1 MAYFNKAELDEFY
14 SIISNLFE
22 REVFDNLADENGS
35 RDICPALA
43 KKAGEMTLDQLRKV
57 TAGKW
62 RNMAISGIAHVSW
75 ENGQW
80 KDLYRAFIDA
90 HGMIKR
96 DYVERWSET
105 WYEHFV
111 TTWTG
116 TVDGEEIAI
125 VEDYRRPISFSSSGG
140 STNYYDIKPLSEIE
154 PEPDTLVALIYIENG
169 NAYLNKQFA
178 GSREECDEWATK
190 ELTNCRNSDSVHIRT
205 FSLK

>member
-1 MAYFNKAELDEFY
+1 MAYFNKEELDQFY
-14 SIISNLFE
+14 GIISNLFE
-22 REVFDNLADENGS
+22 REVFDRLVTIDGS
-35 RDICPALA
+35 REICGELA

-62 RNMAISGIAHVSW
+62 RNMAITGIAHVSW

-80 KDLYRAFIDA
+80 KDLYRHFIDA

-96 DYVERWSET
+96 DYVKRWSET

-125 VEDYRRPISFSSSGG
+125 VEDYRRPLSFSSSGG
-140 STNYYDIKPLSEIE
+140 YTNSYDIKPLSEIE

-169 NAYLNKQFA
+169 NAYITKQFA